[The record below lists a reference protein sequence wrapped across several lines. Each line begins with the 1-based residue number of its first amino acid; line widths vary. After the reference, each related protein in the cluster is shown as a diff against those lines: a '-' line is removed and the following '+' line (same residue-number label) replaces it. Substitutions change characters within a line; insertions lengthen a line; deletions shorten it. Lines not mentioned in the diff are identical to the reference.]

1 MSGGDSGIKKNKA
14 KKAESDVLERVVNKG
29 WRALWDK
36 QETSID
42 SSYSPQGAQSL
53 GRKDYQPLTPE
64 NNNKSIE
71 LCGTG
76 HR

>member
-29 WRALWDK
+29 GRALWDK
-36 QETSID
+36 QEISVD
-42 SSYSPQGAQSL
+42 SSYSPQRAQSL
-53 GRKDYQPLTPE
+53 GRKDYQPLTPQ
-64 NNNKSIE
+64 NNNTSVE

-76 HR
+76 RR